1 MQPTI
6 LACDG
11 DDVDTND
18 NTNQERSAGKSRRLR
33 GVVEV
38 APKRGLGSGLTTLW
52 LPTLH
57 CVLDRYPCP

>member
-6 LACDG
+6 LSAS

-18 NTNQERSAGKSRRLR
+18 NANQEGSAGKSRGLW
-33 GVVEV
+33 GVVGV
-38 APKRGLGSGLTTLW
+38 VPKRGLGSGLTALW

-57 CVLDRYPCP
+57 CVLDSRPCP